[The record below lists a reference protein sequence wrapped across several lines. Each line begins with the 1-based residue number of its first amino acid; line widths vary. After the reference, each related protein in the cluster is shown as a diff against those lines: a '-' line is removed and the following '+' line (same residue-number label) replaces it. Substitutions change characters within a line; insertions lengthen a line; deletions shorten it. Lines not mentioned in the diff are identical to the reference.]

1 MATTQLK
8 DGLYANI
15 RTTKGDI
22 LCRLEF
28 KKTPLTVANF
38 VGLAEGTK
46 DLGGGA
52 KAKGERFYDGLKFH
66 RVIADFM
73 IQGGCPLGTGTG
85 GPGYTFPDEIDP
97 SLKHSG
103 PGILS
108 MANAGPNTNGSQF
121 FITHVATPWLDGK
134 HTVFGHVVSGQDV
147 VNKIAGGDVINA
159 IEIIRVGNEAEAFK
173 SDQQAFDAL
182 LSGLEGRE
190 KEKERAAAEETAKMI
205 IERWPKAVTT
215 PTGLKYVVTDKGTGD
230 ETPKA
235 GTMVKAHYT
244 GKLLDGKKFDSSY
257 DRGEPISFP
266 VGQGRVIKGWDEAF
280 LGMKKGEK
288 RTLIIPADL
297 GYGAHGRGPIPP
309 NATMVFDVEL
319 VDF

>member
-1 MATTQLK
+1 MATPQLK

-15 RTTKGDI
+15 KTSKGDI

-52 KAKGERFYDGLKFH
+52 KAAGDRFYDGLTFH

-85 GPGYTFPDEIDP
+85 GPGYTFPDEIDA
-97 SLKHSG
+97 SLTHSG

-108 MANAGPNTNGSQF
+108 MANAGPGTNGSQF
-121 FITHVATPWLDGK
+121 FITHVPTPWLDGK
-134 HTVFGHVVSGQDV
+134 HTVFGHVVTGQDV
-147 VNKIAGGDVINA
+147 VNKIAGGDTISTV
-159 IEIIRVGNEAEAFK
+159 EIIRVGAEAEAFK
-173 SDQQAFDAL
+173 SDQQAFDNL
-182 LSGLEGRE
+182 LTGME
-190 KEKERAAAEETAKMI
+190 ERQ
-205 IERWPKAVTT
+205 RWPEAITT
-215 PTGLKYVVTDKGTGD
+215 PSGLKYVVTSKGSGED
-230 ETPKA
+230 FPKPGA
-235 GTMVKAHYT
+235 MVKAHYT

-257 DRGEPISFP
+257 DRGEPIRFP

-280 LGMKKGEK
+280 LGMTKGEK
-288 RTLIIPADL
+288 RTLIIPSDL
-297 GYGAHGRGPIPP
+297 GYGVHGRGPIPP